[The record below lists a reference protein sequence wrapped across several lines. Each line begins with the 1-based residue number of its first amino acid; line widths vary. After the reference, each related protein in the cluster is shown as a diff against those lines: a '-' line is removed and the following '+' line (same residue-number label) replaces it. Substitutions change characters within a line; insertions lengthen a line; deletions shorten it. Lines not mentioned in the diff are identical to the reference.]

1 MQIVAKLSL
10 ASVLVLLI
18 GAPVQAQNPK
28 QGDYYGPTQTPP
40 QQANPGQGQQ
50 SQGDY
55 YKSVPTVPQGQSP
68 AQEQQT
74 QQGDYYRPGK

>member
-28 QGDYYGPTQTPP
+28 QGDYYAPTQTPP

>member
-18 GAPVQAQNPK
+18 GAPVHAQNPK
-28 QGDYYGPTQTPP
+28 QGDYYAPTQTPP

-74 QQGDYYRPGK
+74 QQGDYYKPGK